1 MRGFSGDD
9 LAQANT
15 GTAAVVTSTSVT
27 VPNGTAEGNAG
38 IICLLAQAI
47 IAAPSQWDLVANPS
61 PGFGIAIM
69 CRSDLPAGETSW
81 PFSTAAGAC
90 NWAWTAGEWSNT
102 APAPLESLAPGGFS
116 SAPAS
121 QSTGSTGTFSAQYV
135 MGVAAFGIIAGS
147 AGGPAWPSVAF
158 SGGFT
163 LTDTVQ
169 VGDGTGAADLYL
181 AVARQYGADSDT
193 GPWSCTATFTGS
205 MTGKTAYA
213 ELAVFRAEETADP
226 PMPVMTS

>member
-1 MRGFSGDD
+1 
-9 LAQANT
+9 
-15 GTAAVVTSTSVT
+15 VVTSTSVT
-27 VPNGTAEGNAG
+27 VPDGTAEGNAG

-102 APAPLESLAPGGFS
+102 APAPLESSAPGGFS

-135 MGVAAFGIIAGS
+135 MGVAAFGLSNA
-147 AGGPAWPSVAF
+147 
-158 SGGFT
+158 
-163 LTDTVQ
+163 
-169 VGDGTGAADLYL
+169 GTGAVWPSFSYDNSFTETDSVQIGTGTAAGDLL
-181 AVARQYGADSDT
+181 LKVARRYGTDSDA

-213 ELAVFRAEETADP
+213 TLAVFRAEETASP
-226 PMPVMTS
+226 PLPVMTS